1 MVFPFCLS
9 RRMIFVSNRM
19 DMYGQLESDSVGMF
33 WLFSLPLPSKL
44 TLEIVKTEHFSRTL
58 FVSFFFVLAIFP
70 PLPSKLTLEIVQRSF
85 FSNPFR
91 YFFRCF
97 FVFFF
102 FTFVLLRVFSFHCSF
117 SFFRFLFHVIFIFTF
132 CLIVFIFCPG

>member
-9 RRMIFVSNRM
+9 RRMISVSNRM

-102 FTFVLLRVFSFHCSF
+102 PLSFCFVFFHFIVHFHFFVFFFMSF
-117 SFFRFLFHVIFIFTF
+117 SFSLFA
-132 CLIVFIFCPG
+132 

>member
-9 RRMIFVSNRM
+9 RRMISVSNRM

-70 PLPSKLTLEIVQRSF
+70 PLPSKLTLEIVQWSF

-102 FTFVLLRVFSFHCSF
+102 SLSFCFVFFHFIVHFHFFVFFFMSF
-117 SFFRFLFHVIFIFTF
+117 SFSLFA
-132 CLIVFIFCPG
+132 